1 MQIGEICLEAGFDIP
16 AHKQHCCEISY
27 VFSGKGI
34 FEHNGI
40 KTDVSAG
47 DIIISPAD
55 GVHTIYASQD
65 DAFFYSYVGF
75 KFNGKSGILPENTP
89 EAFNTDGHLVCRD
102 TVGIYDYY
110 KKCMDEFYRSGE
122 IDTPL
127 IESYLLQIILLTLRS
142 SKYSSQQYD
151 YQSHSETPGKLVYL
165 IMKYVDLNIEKPLT
179 VHGIAESLGYSIY
192 HISHTFKE
200 KTDITLQDYIAN
212 KKTEKAKE
220 MMLRGRL
227 TLTEIA
233 DKLGYMSI
241 QSFSRSFKK
250 KEGVS
255 PSEYINNSK

>member
-1 MQIGEICLEAGFDIP
+1 
-16 AHKQHCCEISY
+16 
-27 VFSGKGI
+27 
-34 FEHNGI
+34 
-40 KTDVSAG
+40 
-47 DIIISPAD
+47 
-55 GVHTIYASQD
+55 
-65 DAFFYSYVGF
+65 
-75 KFNGKSGILPENTP
+75 
-89 EAFNTDGHLVCRD
+89 
-102 TVGIYDYY
+102 
-110 KKCMDEFYRSGE
+110 
-122 IDTPL
+122 
-127 IESYLLQIILLTLRS
+127 
-142 SKYSSQQYD
+142 
-151 YQSHSETPGKLVYL
+151 
-165 IMKYVDLNIEKPLT
+165 MKYVDLNIEKPLT

-200 KTDITLQDYIAN
+200 KTNITLQDYIAN

>member
-1 MQIGEICLEAGFDIP
+1 MQIGEICLESGFDIP
-16 AHKQHCCEISY
+16 AHKQHCTEISY

-34 FEHNGI
+34 FEHNDI
-40 KTDVSAG
+40 KTEVTAG
-47 DIIISPAD
+47 DIIISPDD
-55 GVHTIYASQD
+55 GVHTIYASQN
-65 DAFFYSYVGF
+65 DAFFYAYVGF
-75 KFNGKSGILPENTP
+75 KFNGKSGILPDSIPEN
-89 EAFNTDGHLVCRD
+89 FVTDEHLVYKD
-102 TVGIYDYY
+102 TVGIYDYF
-110 KKCMDEFYRSGE
+110 KKCMDEFYRSDE
-122 IDTPL
+122 IDTPI

-142 SKYSSQQYD
+142 NQNSGGQYE
-151 YQSHSETPGKLVYL
+151 YQGHTETPGKLVYL

-192 HISHTFKE
+192 HISHIFKE
-200 KTDITLQDYIAN
+200 KTDITLQDYIAS
-212 KKTEKAKE
+212 KKIEKARE

-250 KEGVS
+250 KEGIS